1 MGTPAPMTPPIV
13 PQPCEARR
21 PILGD
26 NTNGP
31 KKWRWAQ
38 PRLAEHVSWPGSELS
53 SSQAPL
59 LARFTDEET
68 ETQGDGL
75 TRATARG

>member
-1 MGTPAPMTPPIV
+1 M
-13 PQPCEARR
+13 
-21 PILGD
+21 D
-26 NTNGP
+26 NTNGCSL
-31 KKWRWAQ
+31 KKWRWERL
-38 PRLAEHVSWPGSELS
+38 PLAEHLSWPGSKLS

-75 TRATARG
+75 T